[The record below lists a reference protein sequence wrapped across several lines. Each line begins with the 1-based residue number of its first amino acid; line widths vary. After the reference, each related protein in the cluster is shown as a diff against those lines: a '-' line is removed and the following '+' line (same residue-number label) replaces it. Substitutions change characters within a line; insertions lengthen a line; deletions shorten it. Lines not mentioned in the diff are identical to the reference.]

1 MFFNIFMIFL
11 AAGLLSI
18 VQGVLN
24 WVLVIGGI
32 GFLIFIHELGHF
44 VVAKYEGVRVEA
56 FALGFGNAIFSKK
69 WGETD
74 YRINLIPLGGYVK
87 MAGDLPEDTR
97 GKSDEFFSKTPGQ
110 RARIL
115 IAGVLMNALFGFIG
129 MALAFQIGSKFL
141 VPKVGLVQ
149 NGSPAW
155 QAGLQK
161 DDIVLEVNGNKI
173 YSFSDLFVEV
183 AFSSP
188 KEGATLKIQRN
199 GEVHEIKVYPKY
211 DEARGVSTIGIYPPM
226 LTTMKVKEETLAYQ
240 AGFRSGDTIV
250 RVANGSLP
258 ESEREQIEVHDGYEV
273 ERAISEMENSDLA
286 ITVKRGNEHKVITIT
301 PQQYTVHRIGIRSR
315 LLKIGNLKL
324 DHDLPFQIGD
334 EFLEVD
340 GKHIL
345 NNELLEKELATS
357 QQQRQFTIVRDGE
370 KKTIAFTVKNA
381 REFIDKIYF
390 ISDLYIGQVMESY
403 PARKVLQM
411 GDKII
416 KMNGV
421 ALESWTDIYNAVQ
434 QSQGQPLSVTY
445 EREGKEY
452 TATLEAK
459 KVDIPVLQLT
469 HELTTIQSS
478 SFLDSCRL
486 GWIHTKNMAKHIFL
500 MLKGLFSRKVSSKT
514 LGGPVT
520 IFAASHTYLELGM
533 GRFIY
538 FLALVSINLA
548 IINLLPIPVLDGGH
562 LLLTAAEK
570 INGKPLAPR
579 TLVWI
584 NHIGFLFL
592 LFLIIYV
599 TANDIQRVF
608 GG

>member
-1 MFFNIFMIFL
+1 MFFSILMIFL
-11 AAGLLSI
+11 AAGLLSV

-24 WVLVIGGI
+24 WILVICGI

-56 FALGFGNAIFSKK
+56 FALGFGNAIISKK

-87 MAGDLPEDTR
+87 MAGDLPEENTGR
-97 GKSDEFFSKTPGQ
+97 SDEFFSKTPGQ

-129 MALAFQIGSKFL
+129 MAIAFQVGSKFL

-149 NGSPAW
+149 SGSPAW
-155 QAGLQK
+155 EAGLEK
-161 DDIVLEVNGNKI
+161 GDIVLEVDGSKI
-173 YSFSDLFVEV
+173 YSFSDLFVEI

-188 KEGATLKIQRN
+188 KGAVLKIKRD
-199 GEVHEIKVYPKY
+199 GEVKNITVFPKY
-211 DEARGVSTIGIYPPM
+211 DEVRGVSTIGIYPPM
-226 LTTMKVKEETLAYQ
+226 QTAMKVKEDTLTYK
-240 AGFRSGDTIV
+240 AGFRTGDVIV
-250 RVANGSLP
+250 GVANGSLP
-258 ESEREQIEVHDGYEV
+258 ATERKQIKVADGYEV
-273 ERAISEMENSDLA
+273 ERAISQMENSDLA
-286 ITVKRGNEHKVITIT
+286 ITVKRDDQERIISIT

-324 DHDLPFQIGD
+324 DHNSPFQVGD
-334 EFLEVD
+334 TFVKVD
-340 GKHIL
+340 GKRIL
-345 NNELLEKELATS
+345 NNEILENELALS
-357 QQQRQFTIVRDGE
+357 QKERNFTVLRDDAE
-370 KKTIAFTVKNA
+370 VVIPFTVKDA
-381 REFIDKIYF
+381 KTFINKMYF
-390 ISDLYIGQVMESY
+390 VSDLYIGQVMASY
-403 PARKVLQM
+403 PARKVLKM

-416 KMNGV
+416 KMNGSV
-421 ALESWTDIYNAVQ
+421 LGGWSDIYNAVQ
-434 QSQGQPLSVTY
+434 QSKGKPLTVTY
-445 EREGKEY
+445 VREGAPY

-469 HELTTIQSS
+469 HELTLIKSS

-562 LLLTAAEK
+562 LILTAAEK
-570 INGKPLAPR
+570 INGKPLSQR
-579 TLVWI
+579 TLIWI
-584 NHIGFLFL
+584 NHAGFLFL